1 MRTTGI
7 WRLALASLAA
17 LAVGLGAIAC
27 GDSKSSSANTTA
39 STGPARATLT
49 VALDWVPNT
58 NHTGIFVAKA
68 KGYFDAQNI
77 DLKILPYSGAS
88 TDVLVSQGKADLAIS
103 FVPSV
108 LVSRSAGIDV
118 KAVGAVMSRNTEA
131 LVVLADSKFKQ
142 PKDFAVGTTYGGFGL
157 PYEEPT
163 WTALIKAD
171 GATDVNFKPVT
182 LNTAAYEAL
191 YQKKIDWSALFLG
204 WEAIEAKQR
213 GINLRLFPLPKYLG
227 VAGDFPS
234 TILVSSDAT
243 IAAKPDVLKRG
254 LAAISQG
261 YTFAAQNPAEAAQI
275 LIDQNPELQKNTK
288 LVKASADYL
297 APVYVGDSAQ
307 WGLFKP
313 EPWTELGTI
322 LSDAG
327 ALADKSGTPVK
338 APDFATYW
346 TNDLLPAK

>member
-1 MRTTGI
+1 MRTTGT
-7 WRLALASLAA
+7 WRLAIGVIAA
-17 LAVGLGAIAC
+17 LAVSIGATAC
-27 GDSKSSSANTTA
+27 GSSSSSGADTSATT
-39 STGPARATLT
+39 PKRETLT

-58 NHTGIFVAKA
+58 NHTGIYVAKA

-108 LVSRSAGIDV
+108 LVSRAAGIDV
-118 KAVGAVMSRNTEA
+118 KGVAAVMSRNTEA
-131 LVVLADSKFKQ
+131 LVVLANSKFKT
-142 PKDFAVGTTYGGFGL
+142 PKDLATGTTYGGFGL

-171 GATDVNFKPVT
+171 GATNVDFKSVT

-191 YQKKIDWSALFLG
+191 YKDKIDWSALFLG

-213 GINLRLFPLPKYLG
+213 GIDLRLFPLPKYLG
-227 VAGDFPS
+227 AAGDYPS

-243 IAAKPDVLKRG
+243 IAKKADLLKRG
-254 LAAISQG
+254 LAALSQG
-261 YTFAAQNPAEAAQI
+261 YTFAAENPAEAAQI
-275 LIDQNPELQKNTK
+275 LIDENPELQKNTK

-297 APVYVGDSAQ
+297 APVYVGDSPQ
-307 WGLFKP
+307 WGVFKP
-313 EPWTELGTI
+313 EPWTDLGTV
-322 LSDAG
+322 LSKAG
-327 ALADKSGTPVK
+327 ALKDAGGTPVPN
-338 APDFATYW
+338 PDFTTYW